1 MPPLTEEKNSSSDLR
16 RKRRYSRDG
25 LDSKRFK
32 VSETTESA
40 VKRMNRKDLEQLVL
54 EKIVEVMV
62 ANSNLGEMV
71 RKFDRLNA
79 DFIKVND
86 KATVLRKQLSDLQE
100 VTKRIKVLEETKSIR
115 IPKITR
121 SVGLQ
126 VTSVTKAKVNN
137 VSTNGINKEVIDL
150 VEVKK
155 VDMTKDRGSFSD
167 VIPQLNDKVRTGLKT
182 SDDISCSPSEK
193 KDNKLIKH
201 SIVAKKSTG
210 GKNGS
215 SRKLDA
221 SIDSKDLMPLSLAV
235 EKSNGSDGIVIKW
248 WSKNLE
254 SLQMDKIRNYELEG
268 AKRSEG
274 EQGDFKWSR
283 IGEMIKPLP
292 LPMACNLNNFRT
304 GIQYHFSVEVLTD
317 NEVYYSN
324 VSSIMI

>member
-16 RKRRYSRDG
+16 RKRRHSRDG
-25 LDSKRFK
+25 PDSKRFK

-137 VSTNGINKEVIDL
+137 VSTNGINKDVIDL
-150 VEVKK
+150 VDDNK
-155 VDMTKDRGSFSD
+155 VDMTTNGGSFSD
-167 VIPQLNDKVRTGLKT
+167 VIPQPNDKARMMGLKT
-182 SDDISCSPSEK
+182 SDDTPCSPSEK
-193 KDNKLIKH
+193 KDSKGLIKQ
-201 SIVAKKSTG
+201 SFVAKKSTG

-215 SRKLDA
+215 TRKLDA
-221 SIDSKDLMPLSLAV
+221 TIDRKFIMPLILV
-235 EKSNGSDGIVIKW
+235 VKKSSGSDGIVIT
-248 WSKNLE
+248 WSKRLE
-254 SLQMDKIRNYELEG
+254 SLQTDKILNYELEG
-268 AKRSEG
+268 AKRSGAESA
-274 EQGDFKWSR
+274 K
-283 IGEMIKPLP
+283 
-292 LPMACNLNNFRT
+292 
-304 GIQYHFSVEVLTD
+304 
-317 NEVYYSN
+317 
-324 VSSIMI
+324 

>member
-1 MPPLTEEKNSSSDLR
+1 MPPLIEEKNRSSDLS
-16 RKRRYSRDG
+16 RKRRHSG
-25 LDSKRFK
+25 NGPDSKRFK
-32 VSETTESA
+32 VSETTDSA

-54 EKIVEVMV
+54 DKIVEVMV

-137 VSTNGINKEVIDL
+137 VSTNGTNKDVVDL
-150 VEVKK
+150 VDDKN
-155 VDMTKDRGSFSD
+155 VDMTKNRGSFSD
-167 VIPQLNDKVRTGLKT
+167 VIPQLNDKVITGLKT
-182 SDDISCSPSEK
+182 SDDIPCSPREK
-193 KDNKLIKH
+193 KDSKGLIKQ
-201 SIVAKKSTG
+201 SCVAKKSTG

-215 SRKLDA
+215 SRKLDF
-221 SIDSKDLMPLSLAV
+221 SVDSKDIMPLSLV
-235 EKSNGSDGIVIKW
+235 VKKSNGSDGIVIT
-248 WSKNLE
+248 WSKKLE
-254 SLQMDKIRNYELEG
+254 SLQTDKILNYELEG

-274 EQGDFKWSR
+274 EKGDFKWSR

-292 LPMACNLNNFRT
+292 LPMACNLNNFKT
-304 GIQYHFSVEVLTD
+304 GIQYHFRVKVLTD